1 VSANRE
7 NDVLRYMAIQRAK
20 GELRAAQ
27 QTIFENEF
35 APGEACEL
43 SKDFDKIIE
52 QIEDELE

>member
-1 VSANRE
+1 
-7 NDVLRYMAIQRAK
+7 MAIQRAK